1 MTEKIYLETSKMEI
15 EEENKNSGTLKTEES
30 MEIENGTKDSVLIY
44 YFGTNYYEMYS

>member
-1 MTEKIYLETSKMEI
+1 MEI
-15 EEENKNSGTLKTEES
+15 EEENKNTETVKTEEN